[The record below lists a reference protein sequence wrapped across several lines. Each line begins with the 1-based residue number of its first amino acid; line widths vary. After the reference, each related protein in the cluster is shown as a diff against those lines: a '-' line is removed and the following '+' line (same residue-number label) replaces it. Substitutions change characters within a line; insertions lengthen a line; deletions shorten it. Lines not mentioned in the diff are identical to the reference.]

1 MTNEEKIAQ
10 GLCTAQTNAET
21 GEVTIIPFTDEEIAA
36 IQSAPAKPQPT
47 VADLQAQLATIQAQL
62 TALIP
67 KA

>member
-21 GEVTIIPFTDEEIAA
+21 DEVTIIPFTDDEISA
-36 IQSAPAKPQPT
+36 IQSAPAQPQPT

-62 TALIP
+62 AVLQS
-67 KA
+67 A